1 MAHSPEP
8 DSYVPDTIPRLLI
21 IDDQPASV
29 GLLLAYL
36 GGLGIDLLVALN
48 GEDGLRIAG
57 EGQPDLILL
66 DVQMPLLDGFSV
78 CRRLKADSH
87 TRHIPVIFLSAAI
100 EIEDKLQGF
109 AAGGADY
116 ITKPFAEQ
124 EVMARVF
131 LQLGDRQ
138 RLETLT
144 TRTPDEVAIEP
155 KGRQVGQRG
164 RRIFQEA
171 VSHLTRQLVDPP
183 GLIELAHAVGT
194 NERRLTQIFRQQ
206 VGMSAYEYLQQ
217 LRLERGR
224 GLLRETDL
232 QVQLISDQVG
242 YRNAGDFTR
251 AFRRHF
257 GVTPRQYRRGQ
268 LDDEHDQ
275 PEEDES
281 LTGEV
286 SSRPPP

>member
-1 MAHSPEP
+1 M
-8 DSYVPDTIPRLLI
+8 PDTIARLLI

-36 GGLGIDLLVALN
+36 EDSDIDLLVALN
-48 GEDGLRIAG
+48 GEDGLRIAS

-66 DVQMPLLDGFSV
+66 DVQMPLMDGFSV
-78 CRRLKADSH
+78 CRRLKADRL

-100 EIEDKLQGF
+100 GIEDKLQGF

-116 ITKPFAEQ
+116 ITKPFSAQ
-124 EVMARVF
+124 EVLARVF

-138 RLETLT
+138 RLETLA
-144 TRTPDEVAIEP
+144 TRHPEEAATAPVAGSAESRD
-155 KGRQVGQRG
+155 RQLFR
-164 RRIFQEA
+164 EA
-171 VSHLTRQLVDPP
+171 VALLTRQLTDPP
-183 GLIELAHAVGT
+183 GLVELAHAVGT
-194 NERRLTQIFRQQ
+194 NERRLTHLFRQQ
-206 VGMSAYEYLQQ
+206 VGMSTYEYLQQ

-242 YRNAGDFTR
+242 YRNAGDFSR

-257 GVTPRQYRRGQ
+257 GVTPRQYRQGR
-268 LDDEHDQ
+268 LDADPQ
-275 PEEDES
+275 PTEETS
-281 LTGEV
+281 LQEG
-286 SSRPPP
+286 SCQPPDDDRLR